1 MSITNT
7 GPRNK
12 CGVAIIGAS
21 GYTGA
26 ELIRILLQ
34 HPHAELAALTG
45 DSQAGKALGDVY
57 PHLRFKNLPALVTL
71 EQVDFTAIDLVFCCL
86 PHGTAQAIIARLLPP
101 LSSPPQAVGK
111 EGGMK
116 IIDLS
121 ADFRLEDPQTYAKW
135 YGHPH
140 QAVDLQKEAIYGL
153 TELVRDELKNARL
166 VANPGCYPT
175 SVLLPLMPLL
185 EAGLIQGEGIIID
198 AKSGVTGAG
207 RSVKQSNL
215 YTEIND
221 GISAYGI
228 AGHRHSPE
236 IEQGL
241 SFAANQDVT
250 VTFTPHLM
258 PMNRGMLSTI
268 YVRLK
273 GTHTAADLR
282 QALQKKYETEPFVHI
297 LPEGAMPSTH
307 QARGTNDCIIG
318 IFADRIP
325 GQAIIVSVIDNLV
338 KGASGQAVQNM
349 NVMFG
354 WPETTGLQ
362 MSAVFP

>member
-12 CGVAIIGAS
+12 CGVAVIGAS

-86 PHGTAQAIIARLLPP
+86 PHGTTQAIIAKLPKH
-101 LSSPPQAVGK
+101 L
-111 EGGMK
+111 K

-185 EAGLIQGEGIIID
+185 EAGLIQGDGIIID

-241 SFAANQDVT
+241 SFAADSNIT

-273 GTHTAADLR
+273 ATHTAADLR
-282 QALQKKYETEPFVHI
+282 SCLQKKYETEPFVHI
-297 LPEGAMPSTH
+297 LPEGAIPSTH
-307 QARGTNDCIIG
+307 QVRGTNDCIIG

-349 NVMFG
+349 NAMFG
-354 WPETTGLQ
+354 WPETTGLALT
-362 MSAVFP
+362 AVFP